1 MVTYTIRDLT
11 IAIMTSKKTNSS
23 FKFTTS
29 RSSKSKA
36 ILNYA
41 YNHQMIL
48 LLKERGLMLSL
59 NSNITS
65 KINALLYMMK
75 SRASK

>member
-29 RSSKSKA
+29 RSSKSIV

-41 YNHQMIL
+41 YNHQTIL